1 LPKIDSDSR
10 RRELG
15 EALWRV
21 VLRDGIEGASVRK
34 VAAEAG
40 VSAGSLRHVFP
51 SQSELLAFAM
61 QLIVDEVTRRVEAV
75 EPCGDTRKSVEST
88 LQTLLVLDPE
98 TRAIFDVWLA
108 FAARARVDPSL
119 RPLRDRTHA
128 QVRTLC
134 RSAIETL
141 RADGKTRPDL
151 DLRDEAERLHA
162 LIDGLAMHAT
172 LEPEIT
178 SPSRQVELLS
188 LHLDTLA

>member
-1 LPKIDSDSR
+1 LPRIDSDSR
-10 RRELG
+10 RRELS

-21 VLRDGIEGASVRK
+21 VLRDGIEAASVRK

-75 EPCGDTRKSVEST
+75 EPSGDTRDAVEAV

-98 TRAIFDVWLA
+98 TRAIFEVWLA

-128 QVRTLC
+128 QVRSLC
-134 RSAIETL
+134 RGAIETL
-141 RADGKTRPDL
+141 RADGKARRDL
-151 DLRDEAERLHA
+151 DLPDETERLHA

-178 SPSRQVELLS
+178 TPARQVELLS